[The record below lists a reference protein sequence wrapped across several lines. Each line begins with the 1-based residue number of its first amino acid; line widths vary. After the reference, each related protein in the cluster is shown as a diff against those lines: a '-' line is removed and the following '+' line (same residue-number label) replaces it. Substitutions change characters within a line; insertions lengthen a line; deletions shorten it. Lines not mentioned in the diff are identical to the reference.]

1 MTVQCPHCAAIQP
14 LAELDLGPEGR
25 MVRCERCGTRWLA
38 RTFDGRPYRQPELLQ
53 AGGPPEIS
61 DAVVIEHIAPGTR
74 QRALPPP
81 PLSKL
86 PPAWRR
92 TEAVDRRVK
101 ALGIV
106 FGVLVAFVV
115 LRAPIVAA
123 LPELSAINR
132 LPAEVDLLEFQK
144 VRSETVHLGGI
155 STLFIEGEIVNRAA
169 AYVQL
174 PAIRITLKSTAGE
187 AVTSW
192 LVEPSASGLAGGGA
206 IGFRSALAAPPADA
220 TQVTLNLAL
229 REGETV
235 GLR

>member
-14 LAELDLGPEGR
+14 LADWELGPEGR

-38 RTFDGRPYRQPELLQ
+38 RTFDDHPYRQPELLQ
-53 AGGPPEIS
+53 AGGPLADIS
-61 DAVVIEHIAPGTR
+61 DAVVIEHIAPEAR
-74 QRALPPP
+74 RRALPPP

-86 PPAWRR
+86 PPAWRQ
-92 TEAVDRRVK
+92 TGVDRRVK

-106 FGVLVAFVV
+106 FGVLVALVV

-123 LPELSAINR
+123 LPELSAING

-144 VRSETVHLGGI
+144 VRSETVHLGGV
-155 STLFIEGEIVNRAA
+155 STLFIEGEIVNRTA
-169 AYVQL
+169 AYVEL
-174 PAIRITLKSTAGE
+174 PAIRITLKSIAGE
-187 AVTSW
+187 PVTSW

-229 REGETV
+229 REGQTV